1 MHNPDLL
8 RIAEENEFPLS
19 LLAPSLTWH
28 SNLSC
33 SCSVVY
39 APEPYS
45 PLSLPTSQPHSL
57 NLSNV
62 FPHFFKPSSLDSLPR
77 SSFHSPS
84 TRTPQEL
91 FQLKPSFSNRNSRST
106 RIRYR
111 FPSLLFLPSST
122 NSLLF
127 TLRTQVNLI

>member
-77 SSFHSPS
+77 NQIHPPS

-91 FQLKPSFSNRNSRST
+91 SESEPSLSNRNTRST
-106 RIRYR
+106 RIRYY
-111 FPSLLFLPSST
+111 FPPFPPPFSEL
-122 NSLLF
+122 NSLF
-127 TLRTQVNLI
+127 TLQHR